1 MFPTGTFEEEIDPV
15 FIKKVEPE
23 HWNFSDKIAFENS
36 WTTTILIQKNI
47 VHFISKS
54 PPETNSFGLS
64 PWSKKK
70 SQPVGTN
77 VS

>member
-15 FIKKVEPE
+15 FIKKVAPE

-47 VHFISKS
+47 VHFNTKFRRVRQKQIVLDWVH
-54 PPETNSFGLS
+54 EAR
-64 PWSKKK
+64 KK
-70 SQPVGTN
+70 VN
-77 VS
+77 R